1 LLPITGRTQYRVR
14 YADTDQMGVVYYG
27 NYGRLYEIGRTEMIR
42 EMGLPYVE
50 LEKEGVMMPVYSV
63 ESRFLNVLKYDELV
77 TIETTVKELPTAK
90 IEFFHRIFNEK
101 DDLAHEARVV
111 LVFMDAVSGRVVRA
125 PGKLVTVLKQERLKG
140 SEA

>member
-101 DDLAHEARVV
+101 GDLAHEARVV

-125 PGKLVTVLKQERLKG
+125 QGKLVTVLKQERLKG